1 MPGPSAAIRCHPRRD
16 RRAEPAGSAR
26 GSAGLGLGLGM
37 RRLPE
42 RAALRQ
48 RLARFGRPEGGGLGE
63 GTERLP
69 RSVPP
74 PAGPGTDGALL
85 GLGGPECPAGA
96 QQHQPAGISSLMLQ
110 GRAARRIGGLEQLS

>member
-1 MPGPSAAIRCHPRRD
+1 
-16 RRAEPAGSAR
+16 
-26 GSAGLGLGLGM
+26 M

-48 RLARFGRPEGGGLGE
+48 RLARFGRPEGGGLGEENGSRGE